1 MNNQTFLIFQLSL
14 IYNQLMHLITN
25 IIEYTDLYINDFS
38 YLLEMEMRLQ
48 AVQKDLKND
57 LQAAQTISEQ
67 RMVDSKKDLK
77 NDLQAAQKDLKND
90 LKAAQTISEQRMLD
104 SQKQQIYKIVFLGA
118 SVGFTAF
125 VILKLE

>member
-67 RMVDSKKDLK
+67 RMVDSKKDLR
-77 NDLQAAQKDLKND
+77 N
-90 LKAAQTISEQRMLD
+90 
-104 SQKQQIYKIVFLGA
+104 
-118 SVGFTAF
+118 
-125 VILKLE
+125 